1 VIRINLLAQKR
12 RVEGARR
19 SEAGQGWLVAIGLL
33 FVLELVALFVFH
45 GVKTEEQAEQQRKNK
60 ELEAQIERSK
70 KLVAD
75 HPTVQKELAEL
86 REREDAIKQLQSA
99 RTGPTAVLLELA
111 RLLTP
116 GRGPSVS
123 PDRLG
128 QVRRDNPLAAFN
140 AGWDPRR
147 LWISSFVEQ
156 ARKVKVEGMASDGE
170 DVSELARRMNL
181 SDYFEGVVLLP
192 GKQEKDKESGLDVVR
207 FSLEAQVKY

>member
-1 VIRINLLAQKR
+1 MIRINLLAQKR
-12 RVEGARR
+12 RVEARR
-19 SEAGQGWLVAIGLL
+19 TEAGQGWLVAVGVL

-45 GVKTEEQAEQQRKNK
+45 GLKDEERADQLRKNK

-70 KLVAD
+70 KLVSD
-75 HPTVQKELAEL
+75 HPAVQKELGEL
-86 REREDAIKQLQSA
+86 RAREDAIKQLQSA
-99 RTGPTAVLLELA
+99 RTGPTAVLLELS

-116 GRGPSVS
+116 GRGPTVS

-156 ARKVKVEGMASDGE
+156 ARKVKVEGMANDGE

-181 SDYFEGVVLLP
+181 SEYFANVVLLP
-192 GKQEKDKESGLDVVR
+192 GKQEKDKESGLDVVH
-207 FSLEAQVKY
+207 FSLEAQVRY

>member
-1 VIRINLLAQKR
+1 MIRINLLAQKR
-12 RVEGARR
+12 RVEARR
-19 SEAGQGWLVAIGLL
+19 TEAGQGWLIAVGLL

-45 GVKTEEQAEQQRKNK
+45 GVKDEERADQQRKNK
-60 ELEAQIERSK
+60 ELEAQIERSR

-75 HPTVQKELAEL
+75 HPVVQKELGEL
-86 REREDAIKQLQSA
+86 RAREDAIKQLQSA
-99 RTGPTAVLLELA
+99 RTGPTAVLLELS

-116 GRGPSVS
+116 GRGPTVS

-156 ARKVKVEGMASDGE
+156 SRKVKVEGMASDGE

-181 SDYFEGVVLLP
+181 SEYFANVVLLP
-192 GKQEKDKESGLDVVR
+192 GKQEKDKDSGLEVVH
-207 FSLEAQVKY
+207 FSLEAQVRY